1 MYSEESRFGD
11 AANAFQKASQLMP
24 KDAEIW
30 RSLADSYS
38 KAHEPGK
45 SQEALQKFQDI
56 TGTGPIV
63 RASPVSV
70 MKDRYS
76 DFVEMALQ
84 ASEQHDI
91 DTIIATYADK
101 VVYQDHGVVDKT
113 FIRGDLESYF
123 KRWPVTKIQ
132 LNSAV
137 QVLDTKNPAEKR
149 VLFSYD
155 FNATAPDRGATSVGS
170 ASTEW

>member
-1 MYSEESRFGD
+1 
-11 AANAFQKASQLMP
+11 
-24 KDAEIW
+24 
-30 RSLADSYS
+30 
-38 KAHEPGK
+38 
-45 SQEALQKFQDI
+45 
-56 TGTGPIV
+56 
-63 RASPVSV
+63 

-113 FIRGDLESYF
+113 FIRRNLESYF